1 MKCNHKFEIG
11 PNLSG
16 LRIFKQLS
24 IIGIFGVAFSLLS
37 KGASLDANFIFGSF
51 IIVIVIPCLI
61 SVISSF
67 LLRRKPKSLLLV
79 DSDYILIFEDGV
91 MTASRRTKNFEG
103 FEKYFLI
110 PSDIMIFKEE
120 GNVKLPATMANRCFH
135 IFSCIKKSQSSE
147 DIGKFHIFLAWFR

>member
-1 MKCNHKFEIG
+1 MKYNHKFEIG

-67 LLRRKPKSLLLV
+67 LLALQQNLWV
-79 DSDYILIFEDGV
+79 
-91 MTASRRTKNFEG
+91 NFG
-103 FEKYFLI
+103 SGRS
-110 PSDIMIFKEE
+110 PS
-120 GNVKLPATMANRCFH
+120 V
-135 IFSCIKKSQSSE
+135 
-147 DIGKFHIFLAWFR
+147 

>member
-1 MKCNHKFEIG
+1 VDNFQEVAAVSRKLGSVLTHKFCG
-11 PNLSG
+11 RG
-16 LRIFKQLS
+16 
-24 IIGIFGVAFSLLS
+24 
-37 KGASLDANFIFGSF
+37 
-51 IIVIVIPCLI
+51 
-61 SVISSF
+61 F

-79 DSDYILIFEDGV
+79 DSDYMLIFEDGV